1 VLILAKATLA
11 MMIGFILAIIIG
23 LVLIPALKKF
33 HIGQQISTYLFD
45 KHKKKQGTPTM
56 GGLIFIITTIITVI
70 ILLVTGRLELSEN
83 LFILMYVFIAYG
95 LLGFIDDYLIIVRK
109 SNDGLTEVQKIVG
122 QLFIALGFYLIY
134 MKSGHEPI
142 LELNAFGLDFDIN
155 LGSFYMIFILFVLI
169 GSSNAVNLTDGL
181 DGLAGGLSII
191 AFLTFALIAWNS
203 KWIVGYQDM
212 AIFCFVLIGSLI
224 GFLMFNTHPAKIFMG
239 DTGSLALGSTLG
251 AIAILTGRELT
262 LVLVAG
268 VFIIETLSIIIQIIW
283 MRFTGKKI
291 FLMTPL
297 HHHFEKLGWEE
308 WDIVK
313 VFWVV
318 GILLNMVAIAFG
330 VWI

>member
-23 LVLIPALKKF
+23 LILIPTLKEF
-33 HIGQQISTYLFD
+33 HIGQEISSYLID

-56 GGLIFIITTIITVI
+56 GGLIFIVTTIITVI
-70 ILLVTGRLELSEN
+70 ILLFMKKLELSEN
-83 LFILMYVFIAYG
+83 LFILVYVFIAYG
-95 LLGFIDDYLIIVRK
+95 MLGFIDDYLIIKRK
-109 SNDGLTEVQKIVG
+109 NNNGLTQTQKLIG

-142 LELNAFGLDFDIN
+142 LEFNTFGLDFELN
-155 LGSFYMIFILFVLI
+155 LGAFYMVFILFVLI

-212 AIFCFVLIGSLI
+212 AIFCFILIGSLM

-239 DTGSLALGSTLG
+239 DTGSLALGATLG

-262 LVLVAG
+262 LILVAG
-268 VFIIETLSIIIQIIW
+268 VFIIETLSIIIQVISIKT
-283 MRFTGKKI
+283 TGKKI

-308 WDIVK
+308 NDIVK
-313 VFWVV
+313 SFWVV
-318 GILLNMVAIAFG
+318 GLILSMIAIAFG